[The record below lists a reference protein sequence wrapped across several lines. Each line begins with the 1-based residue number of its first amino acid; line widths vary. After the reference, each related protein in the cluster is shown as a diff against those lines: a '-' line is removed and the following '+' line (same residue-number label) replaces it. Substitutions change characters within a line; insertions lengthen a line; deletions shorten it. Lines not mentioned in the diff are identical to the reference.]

1 MVKHLWIRTKS
12 LSKILKINRVFQMIT
27 GNAFLKF
34 LTFYIF
40 TVLRTWTRIRIAN
53 TDPEGH
59 WIRIWIRTTK
69 QVGQPHLQLS
79 DRVL

>member
-1 MVKHLWIRTKS
+1 MVKHLWIRKKS

-40 TVLRTWTRIRIAN
+40 LRTWTRIRIAN

-59 WIRIWIRTTK
+59 
-69 QVGQPHLQLS
+69 
-79 DRVL
+79 

>member
-1 MVKHLWIRTKS
+1 MVKHLWIRKKS
-12 LSKILKINRVFQMIT
+12 LSTILKINRVFQMIT

-40 TVLRTWTRIRIAN
+40 LRTWTRIRIA
-53 TDPEGH
+53 DPEGH